1 MCPAVIDMKRILAIL
16 VFLLANPGKVPA
28 ADSQGAATPPPVATK
43 FLGLF
48 DQLRKAEEHKSQGAP
63 QHVAFQLT
71 DAEIN
76 EYLRYSL
83 KTTPRPGLDSVTL
96 KAFPNNY
103 VSTFTVVDFDAV
115 ERWKPGT
122 IPAPLR
128 PVLKGKKSI
137 WVDYRFQTNNTK
149 VTFSVE
155 KAYYQNVWLPAFF
168 VQKMIQIV
176 AARQPEK
183 YDTSKPLPLPFGLRR
198 VWTTTNHQI
207 SGEN

>member
-1 MCPAVIDMKRILAIL
+1 MRLAAAAL
-16 VFLLANPGKVPA
+16 VLLVA
-28 ADSQGAATPPPVATK
+28 ATAASTTPPPVVAK

-48 DQLRKAEEHKSQGAP
+48 DQLRQAEEQKKHA
-63 QHVAFQLT
+63 AFELT
-71 DAEIN
+71 DTEIN

-83 KTTPRPGLDSVTL
+83 KTTPRPGVESVTV
-96 KAFPNNY
+96 KAFDHNY
-103 VSTFTVVDFDAV
+103 VSTYTIVDFDAV

-122 IPAPLR
+122 IPSVLR

-149 VTFSVE
+149 ITFTVE
-155 KAYYQNVWLPAFF
+155 KAYYQDVRLPAFF

-176 AARQPEK
+176 AERQPEK
-183 YDTSKPLPLPFGLRR
+183 YDTNRPLPLPFGLRR
-198 VWTTTNHQI
+198 VWTTSAHQI